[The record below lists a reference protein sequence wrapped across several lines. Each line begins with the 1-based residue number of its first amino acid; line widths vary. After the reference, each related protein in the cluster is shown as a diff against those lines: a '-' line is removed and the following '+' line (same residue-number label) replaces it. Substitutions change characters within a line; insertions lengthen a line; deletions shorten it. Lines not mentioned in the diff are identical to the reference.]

1 VGAQEE
7 EQEAEDRGEH
17 KRSPSSSII
26 RAPRTTSFLL
36 FPRTLVVSLPVVL
49 LEIIAT
55 NVEFIARLFRNFTQ
69 WLNTT
74 TLRIDVDYQLNS
86 GSRRLSGRL
95 QLEITAPDPASN
107 LSGDTPII
115 CPLTEQALATLN
127 HQQREE
133 STVTIPIHLH
143 QSTPPF
149 RARAPGHLET
159 INENIT
165 PSKWARIEDHRAG
178 FVSPPHSKHEY
189 PEVVPDTTPSWYQY
203 TDSNIGS
210 RH

>member
-1 VGAQEE
+1 VGTREE

-17 KRSPSSSII
+17 EQSPSNSII
-26 RAPRTTSFLL
+26 RPPRTTSFLL
-36 FPRTLVVSLPVVL
+36 FPRTLVVSLPVVF

-55 NVEFIARLFRNFTQ
+55 IVEFIARLFRNFTQ
-69 WLNTT
+69 WLSTT

-95 QLEITAPDPASN
+95 QLEITAPDPALNS
-107 LSGDTPII
+107 SGDTPLIR
-115 CPLTEQALATLN
+115 PLTEQALATLN

-133 STVTIPIHLH
+133 STVTIPIRLH
-143 QSTPPF
+143 QSPPHF
-149 RARAPGHLET
+149 RARAPGRLET
-159 INENIT
+159 INEDIT
-165 PSKWARIEDHRAG
+165 PSEWARIEDHRAG
-178 FVSPPHSKHEY
+178 FVSPPHSEHEY
-189 PEVVPDTTPSWYQY
+189 PEVEPDTTPSWYNH